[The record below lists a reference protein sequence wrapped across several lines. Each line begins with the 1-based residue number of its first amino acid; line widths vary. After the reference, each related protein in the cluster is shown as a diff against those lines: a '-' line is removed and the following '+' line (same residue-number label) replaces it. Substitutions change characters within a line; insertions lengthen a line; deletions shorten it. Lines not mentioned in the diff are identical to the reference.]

1 MKESIFFVIL
11 VTAFAI
17 VNFIWVEKKYT
28 PETPPLTVQEAKIK
42 YAELAGR
49 KIKVELADTKDKQEL
64 GLSGR
69 ASLSEDEGLLFV
81 FENSAEHLFWMKD
94 MKFAI
99 DIIWI
104 NADEKV
110 VYIKRSATP
119 DSYPEV
125 FKPTQNAKYVLEVS
139 AGFADKNNL
148 KEGDSVLFT
157 F

>member
-11 VTAFAI
+11 IVAI
-17 VNFIWVEKKYT
+17 ATINFIWVEKKYSPKVSPIT
-28 PETPPLTVQEAKIK
+28 IQESKIK
-42 YAELAGR
+42 YAELAGQ
-49 KIKVELADTKDKQEL
+49 KIKIELAQSKEEQER

-69 ASLSEDEGLLFV
+69 ETLPEGEGVLFI
-81 FENSAEHLFWMKD
+81 FENSAQHLFWMKD

-104 NADEKV
+104 DADGKV
-110 VYIKRSATP
+110 VYIKKSVTP
-119 DSYPEV
+119 DTYPEV
-125 FKPTQNAKYVLEVS
+125 FKPTQNAKYVLEVL
-139 AGFADKNNL
+139 AGFSEKNNL